1 MYSKPCFSCD
11 PQNLKTVLQM
21 FSLRRISFSTAIP
34 SLNVFA
40 ISAREPGQSHSDQYA
55 HVFRTDQAE
64 EINQIVGQAFKQAY
78 TLEKHTKETPTT
90 GAETKISDQN
100 PENSKKLKNLE
111 KIEKSNN
118 NLLEPKNTKIQSQ
131 SESAIPESAI
141 SESAHPESTI
151 PESDEKPNYNT
162 GEQFEAKIMSQLFA
176 NKKPSQTQQAS
187 KNSFKRQSLPVGAS
201 LRDASNE
208 FMMGARNANNN
219 SPAQNSHSRQNSGGI
234 TYAYSTS
241 GSSKQ
246 KYETSGYESHSLSS
260 NSSQGQKS
268 LEKGNLLAVSGQ
280 NSSLGKNS
288 SKNAQKPNPSSLER
302 KSSVKILPQSQ
313 WHQPDLHP
321 DTARDLLIKMPM
333 GCYFVVGSHSPLN
346 LMIRGEK
353 QIWQIGIVVTN
364 KGYHLL
370 LTNKQRR
377 DLQHGT
383 VPVFGTLP
391 ALVFHYTNLEPGES
405 PLPTQLMR
413 NGVVQQ
419 MMKLN

>member
-1 MYSKPCFSCD
+1 
-11 PQNLKTVLQM
+11 M

-78 TLEKHTKETPTT
+78 TLEKHNKEETTKLNEEQLTQKT
-90 GAETKISDQN
+90 EQ
-100 PENSKKLKNLE
+100 
-111 KIEKSNN
+111 
-118 NLLEPKNTKIQSQ
+118 PKVQSQ
-131 SESAIPESAI
+131 SASCVIAE
-141 SESAHPESTI
+141 
-151 PESDEKPNYNT
+151 EKPNYNT
-162 GEQFEAKIMSQLFA
+162 GEQFEAKIMSQLFSG
-176 NKKPSQTQQAS
+176 NKNLGQTEKVTS
-187 KNSFKRQSLPVGAS
+187 KNSFKRSSLPVGAS

-208 FMMGARNANNN
+208 FMMGARNIANY
-219 SPAQNSHSRQNSGGI
+219 SPTVNMNPHSRQNSGGI

-268 LEKGNLLAVSGQ
+268 LEKNNSQRQ
-280 NSSLGKNS
+280 NSMGRS
-288 SKNAQKPNPSSLER
+288 SSIKKQPKM
-302 KSSVKILPQSQ
+302 LPQSQ

-353 QIWQIGIVVTN
+353 QIWQIGIVITN

-391 ALVFHYTNLEPGES
+391 ALIFHYTNLEPENS

-413 NGVVQQ
+413 QTVAALQ
-419 MMKLN
+419 K